1 MAYIVGLTGGIG
13 SGKSTIADLF
23 MELGVPVVDADEVS
37 RRLVEK
43 GSPLLSKIATHFG
56 ADILTNCG
64 ELNRS
69 KLREIIFNRPEQKNW
84 LNALLHPAIN
94 EEMQRQLQAQQAPYV
109 LFVVPLL
116 IENNL
121 MSLCDRILII
131 DVSPQ
136 TQLERATKRDKNQRE
151 LIQQIMNSQ
160 VSREKRLTFAD
171 DIINNDEDFAQN
183 GDRIKQKVLELHQRY
198 LQLAQQKS
206 STYDNKNDR

>member
-183 GDRIKQKVLELHQRY
+183 GDHIKQKVLELHHRY

-206 STYDNKNDR
+206 

>member
-56 ADILTNCG
+56 ADILTNGG

-183 GDRIKQKVLELHQRY
+183 GDHIKQKVLELHHRY

-206 STYDNKNDR
+206 

>member
-183 GDRIKQKVLELHQRY
+183 GDRIKQKVLELHHRY

-206 STYDNKNDR
+206 

>member
-1 MAYIVGLTGGIG
+1 MTYIVGLTGGIG

-56 ADILTNCG
+56 ADILTNGG

-183 GDRIKQKVLELHQRY
+183 GDHIKQKVLELHHRY

-206 STYDNKNDR
+206 

>member
-56 ADILTNCG
+56 ADILTNGG

-206 STYDNKNDR
+206 